1 MIFLCI
7 TALRDVVDT
16 DWASQEIGFGVGRI
30 EEKEVRHPITKC
42 GNRFNSH
49 ENFDDAK

>member
-7 TALRDVVDT
+7 SALYDVVDT
-16 DWASQEIGFGVGRI
+16 DWASQEIGFGEGRK
-30 EEKEVRHPITKC
+30 EEKEVHHFITKC

-49 ENFDDAK
+49 ENFDDTN